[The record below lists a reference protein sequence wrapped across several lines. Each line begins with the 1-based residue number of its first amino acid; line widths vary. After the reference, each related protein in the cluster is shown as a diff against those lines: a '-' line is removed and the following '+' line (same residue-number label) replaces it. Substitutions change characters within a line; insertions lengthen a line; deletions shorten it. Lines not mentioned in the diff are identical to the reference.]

1 MGVRYNM
8 VVKTGEYEVSG
19 EKKNNYQRIGRVMDG
34 KKGGMFILLD
44 ALFVSNQLN
53 GLANRERQNSIVVS
67 CFEPDGDKGGKG
79 GGSPARNGPVTDDDI
94 PF

>member
-34 KKGGMFILLD
+34 KKGDMFILLD
-44 ALFVSNQLN
+44 ALFVSN
-53 GLANRERQNSIVVS
+53 QNSIVVS